1 MPSTKSRSQSGS
13 EDLPQPLPPPLAPLL
28 QLPHLAP
35 LLQLPELQR
44 DGAENPLLIAAGQL
58 PAVNARWMTRTH
70 FVSPDVGVHRPSES
84 PEGRLTCRLHG
95 IGGLGPSN
103 KKSGGSGGE

>member
-58 PAVNARWMTRTH
+58 PAVNARWMTRAH
-70 FVSPDVGVHRPSES
+70 FVPPHVGVHTRPETAKARAVASAVPIENS
-84 PEGRLTCRLHG
+84 PRRWDLRR
-95 IGGLGPSN
+95 
-103 KKSGGSGGE
+103 